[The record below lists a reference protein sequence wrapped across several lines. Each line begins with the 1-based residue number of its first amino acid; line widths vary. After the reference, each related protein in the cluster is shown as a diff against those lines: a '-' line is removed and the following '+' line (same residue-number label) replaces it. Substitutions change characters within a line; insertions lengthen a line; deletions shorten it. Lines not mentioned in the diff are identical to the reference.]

1 MSEMGFDKETIEWF
15 EKHPSEQSTVIKCP
29 FCNLFFKPSLGHNCS
44 RKGRRVD
51 QMEAE
56 LHSRD
61 EIIRATAEAKKA
73 RAIKLNKC
81 CNEVPL
87 EMQYKGSFIYCPICG
102 KRTKEFRALYLAKE
116 AWNKGERNGKNRI

>member
-1 MSEMGFDKETIEWF
+1 MDFDKETIKWF
-15 EKHPSEQSTVIKCP
+15 EEHPSEQSTVIKCP
-29 FCNLFFKPSLGHNCS
+29 FCNLFFKPSLGHDCS
-44 RKGRRVD
+44 RKGRQID

-56 LHSRD
+56 LNSRD

-87 EMQYKGSFIYCPICG
+87 EMQGNFIYCPICG
-102 KRTKEFRALYLAKE
+102 KRTKEFKALYLAKE
-116 AWNKGERNGKNRI
+116 AWNGGKTYGGNIH

>member
-1 MSEMGFDKETIEWF
+1 MSKMGFDKETIKWF
-15 EKHPSEQSTVIKCP
+15 EEHPSEQSTVIKCP
-29 FCNLFFKPSLGHNCS
+29 FCNLFFKPSLGHDCS
-44 RKGRRVD
+44 RKGRRID

-56 LHSRD
+56 LNSRD

-87 EMQYKGSFIYCPICG
+87 EMQGNFIYCPICG

-116 AWNKGERNGKNRI
+116 AWNGGKTYG